1 MVNKRRNVLCIL
13 CYKPAALKDEK
24 NYQHKMQ
31 IGSENNFLYLLLRH
45 LNIQPKFQYFKE
57 EFLCCEDCA
66 LLGNSFCDLYF
77 QRECLQLQ
85 LEWKLTRLYATMI
98 CAGRVPSRVIAFRT
112 QFETS
117 PVEAGDIEGPS
128 QRILS
133 EIQATRKR
141 LIKNCKL
148 KLKSSKPR
156 VLLQRI
162 SNDVDDSRDV
172 EIKSEKVSPKKLNTA
187 SRTSLTVVEIPLQ
200 LNKCEVLAL
209 LLTHIAVIYLS
220 LPVYNLIS
228 QEMYKVH
235 EGGVSILDIEMLMDV
250 ECKEKFEDETANT
263 GELNHHLLSPCQD
276 YDDGCEYYE
285 DDEGILEEMDSAQE
299 ASEDKISSE
308 MDVENVYEIDTSNM
322 KRHENCKIEQLHSVV
337 SVGDGPI
344 VEENLN
350 YSQMSECSSSIP
362 ETPLQLSPEIPS
374 IRIEM
379 STPNTISGNEEEITG
394 RKSLRSLLKCIKCSK
409 TFTNQVSMDHHVKLH
424 EENVIH
430 NQMSE
435 SDSDSDSIKNE
446 EIVGDTEFMD
456 DEEVDID
463 EDDEPSDVDVVGC
476 SDSESPPRIKNKGR
490 SGHHSEQRVAKLPF
504 TQCEICLV
512 NYDCEAA
519 VEKCR
524 VVNHKRHKYVCC
536 HSCRFYFT
544 CHRLL
549 VLHRKKRQNK
559 CLPKS
564 PKDLE
569 PAAAPLFPS
578 GRQVIGHK
586 FCTVEGCYEVFRYEE
601 WLQIHLKTHG
611 NWSCI
616 LCPAEFGKA
625 HELAVHELDEHKN
638 MPPAAEASATNEK
651 TMETTKKMQ
660 KMANKTFSC
669 TRCYK
674 AFDKKGRQ
682 ISHFVH
688 DHLGIPR
695 CKALETVKVKCEICK
710 NPLDAATSVNVMK
723 KHIQSHHNVEG
734 MDPTAISTCAI
745 CHAPFRLRQ
754 QLTMHLRLVHKQTRT
769 YKCPHCGKVKF
780 RNHNAFLQ
788 HLQQVHKGKPSGLVG
803 AFECDIC
810 KGRFSN
816 EHRLREHLRS
826 HVDDDK
832 LVFTCETCQKTFSK
846 RVNLNNHVRN
856 VHEQPKKTWHCE
868 KCAKVFKT
876 KIKLDQH
883 MSYTHTDPSQW
894 KFGCPEK
901 GCGKRCWSRQK
912 LTEHIRTHTKERP
925 FICDFCGESYR
936 FRQYLRTHLAKV
948 HGETAAKTL
957 PTQQYTKPF
966 DQELKEKGVTAAAES
981 EPGHSMS
988 FSTN

>member
-1 MVNKRRNVLCIL
+1 MKSKFHNSLCIL
-13 CYKPAALKDEK
+13 CYKPAIPKDDQNHNKKTGLEAK
-24 NYQHKMQ
+24 
-31 IGSENNFLYLLLRH
+31 FLRLLLRH
-45 LNIQPKFQYFKE
+45 LNIKIEPKLQKFKN
-57 EFLCCEDCA
+57 EFLCCEDCD
-66 LLGNSFCDLYF
+66 LLGGSFCDLFF
-77 QRECLQLQ
+77 QLECLQLQ
-85 LEWKLTRLYATMI
+85 LNWKLRRIYQTMI

-117 PVEAGDIEGPS
+117 PDEAGDGIDEPS
-128 QRILS
+128 QKILS

-162 SNDVDDSRDV
+162 SNDGDDSTGV
-172 EIKSEKVSPKKLNTA
+172 EIKSEKLSPKKLNTA
-187 SRTSLTVVEIPLQ
+187 PPTSLSVVGIPLQ
-200 LNKCEVLAL
+200 LKKCEILAL

-220 LPVYNLIS
+220 LPVYCMTS
-228 QEMYKVH
+228 QEVYKVH
-235 EGGVSILDIEMLMDV
+235 EGCVSILDIEMLMDV
-250 ECKEKFEDETANT
+250 ECKEKFEDDTANSA
-263 GELNHHLLSPCQD
+263 EQNHQQLSPCQD
-276 YDDGCEYYE
+276 NDDGCEYYE
-285 DDEGILEEMDSAQE
+285 DDEGILEEMDAAQE
-299 ASEDKISSE
+299 TCEDKISSE
-308 MDVENVYEIDTSNM
+308 MDVQNVCEIDTSDV
-322 KRHENCKIEQLHSVV
+322 KHHENYKIEKLHSAV
-337 SVGDGPI
+337 VGDGPI
-344 VEENLN
+344 VEETLN
-350 YSQMSECSSSIP
+350 YPEMRECSSSIH

-374 IRIEM
+374 IRVEM
-379 STPNTISGNEEEITG
+379 STPNAISVDAEESRG
-394 RKSLRSLLKCIKCSK
+394 RKTLRSLLKCYKCSK
-409 TFTNQVSMDHHVKLH
+409 TFTNQASMNLHVKLH
-424 EENVIH
+424 EENVFH
-430 NQMSE
+430 DQSSE

-446 EIVGDTEFMD
+446 EIVGDTEFMEED
-456 DEEVDID
+456 EVDIEEND
-463 EDDEPSDVDVVGC
+463 EHSDVDVVEY
-476 SDSESPPRIKNKGR
+476 SDSETELPPRIKNSGR
-490 SGHHSEQRVAKLPF
+490 RGLHSEQRIAKLPF

-512 NYDCEAA
+512 KYDCEAA

-524 VVNHKRHKYVCC
+524 VVNHKLHKYVCC
-536 HSCRFYFT
+536 HSCRNFFT

-549 VLHRKKRQNK
+549 ARHRKERQR
-559 CLPKS
+559 CFPKS

-578 GRQVIGHK
+578 GREIIGHK
-586 FCTVEGCYEVFRYEE
+586 FCTVEGCYEVFQYEE
-601 WLQIHLKTHG
+601 WLQVHLKTHG
-611 NWSCI
+611 KWDCT

-638 MPPAAEASATNEK
+638 MPPATEASATNEE
-651 TMETTKKMQ
+651 TMEMTKKMQ
-660 KMANKTFSC
+660 NMAKKPFSC

-695 CKALETVKVKCEICK
+695 CTALETVKVKCEICK
-710 NPLDAATSVNVMK
+710 KPLDAATSVNVMK
-723 KHIQSHHNVEG
+723 RHIQSQHNVEG
-734 MDPTAISTCAI
+734 MDPTAISKCTI
-745 CHAPFRLRQ
+745 CQAPFRLRQ
-754 QLTMHLRLVHKQTRT
+754 YLTMHMRLVHKQTPN
-769 YKCPHCGKVKF
+769 YKCPHCGKANF
-780 RNHNAFLQ
+780 RNHNAFLG
-788 HLQQVHKGKPSGLVG
+788 HLRQVHKGKPSGLVG

-810 KGRFSN
+810 KDRFSN
-816 EHRLREHLRS
+816 EPRLREHLRS

-876 KIKLDQH
+876 KAKLDQH
-883 MSYTHTDPSQW
+883 TSYTHTDPSQW
-894 KFGCPEK
+894 KFGCPEE

-925 FICDFCGESYR
+925 FICDFCGEAYR

-966 DQELKEKGVTAAAES
+966 DQELKEKVVTEAEGS
-981 EPGHSMS
+981 
-988 FSTN
+988 